1 MKKNLYILH
10 SGQSP
15 DFLNPLENQSGEKGL
30 PGVEVR
36 FVC

>member
-1 MKKNLYILH
+1 MEKNPYILH
-10 SGQSP
+10 TPGSP
-15 DFLNPLENQSGEKGL
+15 DFLNPLGNQSGEKGL

>member
-1 MKKNLYILH
+1 MEKRPLYNCTP
-10 SGQSP
+10 GSP
-15 DFLNPLENQSGEKGL
+15 DFLNPLGNQSGEKGL